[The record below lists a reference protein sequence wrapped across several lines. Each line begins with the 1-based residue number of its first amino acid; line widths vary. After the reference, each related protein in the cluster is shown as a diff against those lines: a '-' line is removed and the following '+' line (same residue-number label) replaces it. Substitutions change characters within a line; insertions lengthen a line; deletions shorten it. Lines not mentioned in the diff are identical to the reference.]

1 MIPELKWD
9 VNTVCTALLLC
20 GVAFFSIIERFY
32 PYNQKLPY
40 FRKGYW
46 IDLIWYTFIQSFFLK
61 ILIFDLIIAPTKTA
75 LGLSEMGYISH
86 WPIWLLVIFFIITHD
101 FYIYWFHRLQH
112 SNKWFWR
119 THEAHHS
126 VEHVDWL
133 AGSRSHIVEI
143 IINQTIEFAPI
154 FFLLDNETAAI
165 VVPIKA
171 LSDALFGQFIHAN
184 LKVNLGK
191 LGYIINGPTMHQW
204 HHAEHIEVYHAN
216 FATKFSFFDWIF
228 GTAYAPEN
236 KKPEKYGLWYEF
248 PRGWFMQHVFSVYR
262 FNVKKVENI
271 PWIKS
276 FLDVR
281 VNIINACI
289 PFLKKH
295 GGKMWKSQKPL
306 DISPV
311 YKEKKELAE
320 MNK

>member
-9 VNTVCTALLLC
+9 VNTICTAILLC
-20 GVAFFSIIERFY
+20 AVLFFSIIERFFHFSHKY
-32 PYNQKLPY
+32 PY

-61 ILIFDLIIAPTKTA
+61 ILIFDLIIAPAKTA
-75 LGLSEMGYISH
+75 LGLSQFGYISN
-86 WPIWLLVIFFIITHD
+86 WPIWLLVIFFVITHD
-101 FYIYWFHRLQH
+101 FYIYWFHRFQH

-126 VEHVDWL
+126 VEQIDWL

-143 IINQTIEFAPI
+143 IINQTVEFAPI

-171 LSDALFGQFIHAN
+171 LIDALFGQFIHSN
-184 LKVNLGK
+184 LPVNLGK
-191 LGYIINGPTMHQW
+191 FGYVINGPVMHQW

-228 GTAYAPEN
+228 GTAYVPEN

-262 FNVKKVENI
+262 FNVKKVESI
-271 PWIKS
+271 PWIKAC
-276 FLDVR
+276 LDVR
-281 VNIINACI
+281 VNVINAMI
-289 PFLKKH
+289 PFLRKH
-295 GGKMWKSQKPL
+295 GGKAWKNQELLTVDPINKG
-306 DISPV
+306 
-311 YKEKKELAE
+311 KKELVE
-320 MNK
+320 MEK